1 MIGWLLCDVM
11 TLLGSLFIVLT
22 ASGVK
27 VSLVGT
33 LEACVDSRQMVY
45 G

>member
-1 MIGWLLCDVM
+1 M
-11 TLLGSLFIVLT
+11 
-22 ASGVK
+22 
-27 VSLVGT
+27 VSLMVTAVSALRFVFRASKRAFVPPVGT